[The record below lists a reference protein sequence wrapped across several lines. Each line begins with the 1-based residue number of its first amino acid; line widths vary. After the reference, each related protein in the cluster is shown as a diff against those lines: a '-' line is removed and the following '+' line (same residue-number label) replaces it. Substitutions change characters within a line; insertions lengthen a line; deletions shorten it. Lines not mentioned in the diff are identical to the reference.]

1 MPVDESLIMPPPMPV
16 DESLVMPPAI
26 RDSQRDAQPEMPAIR
41 ESQLNPNAVAP
52 EMNESSM
59 MDATLQL
66 DMPTSFLNYEQPSE
80 SDNLLP

>member
-1 MPVDESLIMPPPMPV
+1 MPIDESLIMPPPMPV

-52 EMNESSM
+52 
-59 MDATLQL
+59 
-66 DMPTSFLNYEQPSE
+66 
-80 SDNLLP
+80 